1 MFLDYIF
8 RIGAGGTHMFKKT
21 SHSDQ
26 KFGRRVTPRPSRLR
40 PRNPPSARY
49 FPHVP
54 GWRRRGGA
62 ARAGTSREDRV
73 RPEWPR
79 RSFRPK
85 AGLLSAQGA
94 RPGAG
99 AQRPGAPRPN
109 TARHASRLPPTPPQC
124 LAHALR
130 AGSVVCQTGA
140 MTHLFGQRGR
150 GGGLLTSL
158 IIAAVLAFPTEG
170 TRNPCPPTGLRALRI
185 PTRIPPL

>member
-62 ARAGTSREDRV
+62 ARPVARGRV
-73 RPEWPR
+73 RPEGPR

-85 AGLLSAQGA
+85 AGL
-94 RPGAG
+94 
-99 AQRPGAPRPN
+99 
-109 TARHASRLPPTPPQC
+109 HASRLPPTPPQC

-140 MTHLFGQRGR
+140 MTHLLGQRGR
-150 GGGLLTSL
+150 CGGLLTSL